1 MPVTKRKTSEKPRV
15 SKAAAA
21 RAEEAA
27 VVAEIEAW
35 CKAFDAK
42 LDALN
47 AWQDAMLKRLDR
59 PPSFADVDAL
69 VDNRVAC
76 QVGL

>member
-1 MPVTKRKTSEKPRV
+1 M
-15 SKAAAA
+15 
-21 RAEEAA
+21 
-27 VVAEIEAW
+27 VAEIEAW